1 MKKCEIFFSEND
13 ALTEFEMQQ
22 KEWRGDIIVKIGD
35 DLFMPTVI
43 TPSRLFVDFNYSIND
58 GRPYNLDPNIIL
70 VDKTERD
77 TIINILVKLT
87 EIGFFS
93 RMKPT
98 DLKTK
103 YAHVFQELQDLKNW
117 VQVY

>member
-13 ALTEFEMQQ
+13 ALAEFEIQQ
-22 KEWRGDIIVKIGD
+22 KELRGDIIVKIGD

-43 TPSRLFVDFNYSIND
+43 TPSRLFVDFNYSINE
-58 GRPYNLDPNIIL
+58 GRLYNLDPNLIL

-77 TIINILVKLT
+77 TILNILVKLT

-93 RMKPT
+93 RMKPI

-117 VQVY
+117 VKVY